1 MKKQTKQAEP
11 LDNSIQIELQL
22 KGKTSNGLALP
33 DSHDYIQEA
42 AKVIAVGPNVK
53 DKRIK
58 PGCTVF
64 FKSWALQTVLYNDE
78 KADFVEEKHC
88 LAVVQK

>member
-1 MKKQTKQAEP
+1 MKKQIIEP
-11 LDNSIQIELQL
+11 LDDSVQIDLVL
-22 KGKTSNGLALP
+22 KGKTSTGLALP

-58 PGCTVF
+58 PGATVF
-64 FKSWALQTVLYNDE
+64 FKSWALQTVLYSDQ
-78 KADFVEEKHC
+78 KADFIEEKHC
-88 LAVVQK
+88 LAVASK

>member
-1 MKKQTKQAEP
+1 MKKQRIEP
-11 LDNSIQIELQL
+11 LTDSIQIELQL

-53 DKRIK
+53 DSRIK

-64 FKSWALQTVLYNDE
+64 FKSWALQTVLYSDQ
-78 KADFVEEKHC
+78 KADFIEEKHC